1 MAREAAAFELDAEAG
16 TLRFGDGVR
25 GRVPER
31 QMRVRLASGR
41 FGGGRAGNLPANSL
55 TEVAAVRIDGSPA
68 PALKIAQ
75 PLADDRR
82 RRRRDDRRRAARG
95 SRRISATASAR

>member
-1 MAREAAAFELDAEAG
+1 MPKPG

-41 FGGGRAGNLPANSL
+41 FGGGRAGNLPAGSL
-55 TEVAAVRIDGSPA
+55 TEI
-68 PALKIAQ
+68 
-75 PLADDRR
+75 
-82 RRRRDDRRRAARG
+82 AARAH
-95 SRRISATASAR
+95 RRPARAGH

>member
-31 QMRVRLASGR
+31 QMRVRLAPAASAAA
-41 FGGGRAGNLPANSL
+41 RAGNLPP
-55 TEVAAVRIDGSPA
+55 AA
-68 PALKIAQ
+68 
-75 PLADDRR
+75 
-82 RRRRDDRRRAARG
+82 
-95 SRRISATASAR
+95 